1 MQRDSID
8 KIAKTPEDRMLL
20 AKLWDKINGG
30 IRKNIVG
37 QTGFLSPRELEMAG
51 FLFGDA
57 PGLYAFGGYED
68 AERKIL
74 VYLPDYLEK
83 DCLLSEDSPVVCLE
97 GRFFQGDSLSHRD
110 ILGALMGEIGR
121 AHV

>member
-37 QTGFLSPRELEMAG
+37 QTGFLSPR
-51 FLFGDA
+51 
-57 PGLYAFGGYED
+57 
-68 AERKIL
+68 
-74 VYLPDYLEK
+74 
-83 DCLLSEDSPVVCLE
+83 
-97 GRFFQGDSLSHRD
+97 
-110 ILGALMGEIGR
+110 
-121 AHV
+121 